1 MNRELI
7 SQTYNGYLNNEA
19 IIKRI
24 EEYVN
29 VIENNKLTKDL
40 EYTNLVIA
48 AENKEQALDFAR
60 NTAKLLFTQ
69 NLCHS
74 YKQIDLTV
82 ENIGSL
88 SMILEDI
95 IIVNNYDEYI
105 SWDDLKNAISSV
117 HKIVILCT
125 TLSNRNRYKEEAGAF
140 YDLFVKQVQL
150 KPYSIEDI
158 CSAAKVYFEELKK
171 NERITS
177 YDDSFM
183 TALDQYIRTVYPR
196 SILQGREFIEDLEER
211 IVRKSYETS
220 NPLELTSS
228 SIPIYF
234 RQESTDEI
242 EKNIKDYFCY
252 SSDINDILHNA
263 YVCANLKH
271 AKGFTEYRETM
282 HLNISG
288 YSFEYVQKFANIY
301 ARLLNSDKYNLIHAK
316 DVTVMNLYDVI
327 REKDNFE
334 NKHGLIVLKDFELVN
349 TFYNANEV
357 IEQLIQIIEE
367 SNDVVWILFG
377 HHQFNEMMNANN
389 EKQFKEIFKKEYSLD
404 THDKA
409 SSENYI
415 RYCYRNKQ
423 IGNVPLK
430 SPEKL
435 DEELCEQVLATQNQK
450 EATYIIEKYII
461 DHLQKDELQI
471 KETENTPKVSEAPI
485 KKPSAPVQKVNNYKE
500 IQDKEKEIKKLV
512 QTVEEKPDKKEV
524 NILLLAMST
533 LNLIKVCTYIFKD
546 EKYDIQ
552 GKYISALEPIPKT
565 LAEILAQK
573 NEKLDAIYVLN
584 TNQTTN
590 NLKDNLQQ
598 EIVNY
603 ADTQEKYSA
612 YTYFKERCSCL
623 INPNN
628 IYSIS
633 LEKEGENIM
642 DVETSLYELSQ
653 SLNDNYLSNGQ
664 KINLYVD
671 IHGGLRSVQTVVDGI
686 IMLMKDIE
694 NIELKDIYTGMF
706 NTGEGAFKLESVT
719 KDFEIFNF
727 VSGIKEFLSFGRS
740 NGLVEF
746 NKSMEPK
753 VEREELVDGI
763 NRISDSI
770 VLNRMEKFTD
780 NLKSLS
786 SLVNTKDKEKG
797 YYDTIKHLIRANY
810 QVKIDNQNYN
820 LLLEDSMNFP
830 AQLQWCLDKNLLQQ
844 ALMLIENRTARALEQ
859 AGILK
864 ESYEL
869 TKFGTQ
875 KKLELLGDWVKY
887 SFCKDSA
894 PWKKK
899 EKEKKE
905 IDALRFDGEN
915 KVLCFKTM
923 RKTELFNNM
932 NIMVLKDVKAEI
944 KRHRNNADGNY
955 PIQYFDMSHPINKE
969 NENKEY
975 FIKNQGNT
983 TLRAKLVQIPINEK
997 YLNNQSF
1004 LESLYIMLYV
1014 YKNLKWYRNTVAHP
1028 DTIDSN
1034 KDLKV
1039 EDLRAWIAFYIKM
1052 FIEVLNYTNESF
1064 EKPKLNETIDV
1075 EDALA
1080 NLESRFGSKYKKKG
1094 NK

>member
-29 VIENNKLTKDL
+29 VIENNKLSKDL
-40 EYTNLVIA
+40 EYTNLFIA

-60 NTAKLLFTQ
+60 NTAKLLFAQ

-74 YKQIDLTV
+74 YKQIDLAV
-82 ENIGSL
+82 DNINNL

-95 IIVNNYDEYI
+95 IIINNYDEYI
-105 SWDDLKNAISSV
+105 NWEDLKNAISSV
-117 HKIVILCT
+117 HKIIILCT
-125 TLSNRNRYKEEAGAF
+125 TLSNRDRYKEDVSPF
-140 YDLFVKQVQL
+140 YNLFVKQVRLQ
-150 KPYSIEDI
+150 PYSIDDI
-158 CSAAKVYFEELKK
+158 CSAAKVYFEGLKK

-177 YDDSFM
+177 YDDSFV

-196 SILQGREFIEDLEER
+196 SISQGREFIEDLEER
-211 IVRKSYETS
+211 IIRKSYETS

-234 RQESTDEI
+234 RQESTEEL
-242 EKNIKDYFCY
+242 EKNIKDYFCF

-271 AKGFTEYRETM
+271 AKGFTEYSETM
-282 HLNISG
+282 HLNISA
-288 YSFEYVQKFANIY
+288 YSFEHVQKFANIY

-327 REKDNFE
+327 REKDNFK

-357 IEQLIQIIEE
+357 VEQLIQIIENQ
-367 SNDVVWILFG
+367 SNDLVWILFG

-404 THDKA
+404 AHDKE

-415 RYCYRNKQ
+415 RYCYLNKQ

-430 SPEKL
+430 SPDKL
-435 DEELCEQVLATQNQK
+435 DEELCQQVLATQNQK
-450 EATYIIEKYII
+450 EATYEIEKYII
-461 DHLQKDELQI
+461 EHLQKDQKQI
-471 KETENTPKVSEAPI
+471 KEIDNTPKVSEATA
-485 KKPSAPVQKVNNYKE
+485 KKPSTVVEKVNKYNEVK
-500 IQDKEKEIKKLV
+500 DKEKEIQKIV
-512 QTVEEKPDKKEV
+512 QAVEEKSNKKEV

-533 LNLIKVCTYIFKD
+533 LNMINVCTYIFKD
-546 EKYDIQ
+546 EQYDIQ

-584 TNQTTN
+584 TNQTIN

-623 INPNN
+623 IDPNN

-633 LEKEGENIM
+633 LEKEDQNIM

-653 SLNDNYLSNGQ
+653 SLNDNYLSNGV

-671 IHGGLRSVQTVVDGI
+671 IHGGLRSVQTTVDGI

-706 NTGEGAFKLESVT
+706 NTGEAAFKIESVT

-727 VSGIKEFLSFGRS
+727 VSGIREFLSFGRS

-746 NKSMEPK
+746 NKSMEYK

-763 NRISDSI
+763 NKISDSI

-786 SLVNTKDKEKG
+786 SLVNTRDKEKG
-797 YYDTIKHLIRANY
+797 YYDTIKYLTRANY
-810 QVKIDNQNYN
+810 QVKINNQDYN

-859 AGILK
+859 AGIL
-864 ESYEL
+864 EEGYERPNG
-869 TKFGTQ
+869 KG
-875 KKLELLGDWVKY
+875 KKLDLLGDWVKY
-887 SFCKDSA
+887 SLCIDKNH
-894 PWKKK
+894 WMKK
-899 EKEKKE
+899 EAGMKE
-905 IDALRFDGEN
+905 IEVSKFDET
-915 KVLCFKTM
+915 KVLCYKTM

-932 NIMVLKDVKAEI
+932 NILIIKDVKAGI
-944 KRHRNNADGNY
+944 KKYRNNGDGEY
-955 PIQYFDMSHPINKE
+955 SIQYFDMSRPINRELPKE
-969 NENKEY
+969 EY
-975 FIKNQGNT
+975 YIESQGDYKPP
-983 TLRAKLVQIPINEK
+983 LRAKLVQIPIKEK
-997 YLNNQSF
+997 YLNNQAF
-1004 LESLYIMLYV
+1004 LDSLYIMLYV

-1028 DTIDSN
+1028 DTIDEN

-1039 EDLRAWIAFYIKM
+1039 EELRAWIAFYIKM
-1052 FIEVLNYTNESF
+1052 FIEVLNYTDEVPN
-1064 EKPKLNETIDV
+1064 KPINNETINV

-1080 NLESRFGSKYKKKG
+1080 NLESRFGSKHSKKR
-1094 NK
+1094 